1 MNYIPVHDAGQTINP
16 LKTVKYLIVPRGIA
30 TLPWPGRRRF
40 WNVGRPETL
49 FFVDPS
55 VCPSAF
61 PFPASPS
68 QFCATHRGFLRS
80 LTSRRVPLPLD
91 NRRGSQLGINLP
103 AKKGKKGAQSRAHSF
118 LLEWNSAFAIS
129 FARRGKIRA
138 NSRSKRFSSRH
149 RYSIEDESVLGTVR
163 PSVTCVQHA
172 DTQEKLSYD
181 SFLKARG
188 FRILYARKVRM
199 PSTCIS

>member
-30 TLPWPGRRRF
+30 TLPRPGRRRF

-61 PFPASPS
+61 PFSASPS
-68 QFCATHRGFLRS
+68 QSCTTHRGFLRS

-103 AKKGKKGAQSRAHSF
+103 AKKGKERAHNHERVLGLRYF
-118 LLEWNSAFAIS
+118 FREKRKAIDD
-129 FARRGKIRA
+129 RYRGK
-138 NSRSKRFSSRH
+138 SRSKRLSSRH
-149 RYSIEDESVLGTVR
+149 RYSVEAKGESVLGAVR
-163 PSVTCVQHA
+163 PSVTCAQHA
-172 DTQEKLSYD
+172 GTQEKLSYD
-181 SFLKARG
+181 SFRKRVV
-188 FRILYARKVRM
+188 RILHARKVRM
-199 PSTCIS
+199 PSSCIS

>member
-1 MNYIPVHDAGQTINP
+1 MNYISVQDAGQTINP

-30 TLPWPGRRRF
+30 TLPRPGRRRF

-103 AKKGKKGAQSRAHSF
+103 AKKGKKGRTITSVFVPPRMKLGLRYF
-118 LLEWNSAFAIS
+118 FCEK
-129 FARRGKIRA
+129 RKDT
-138 NSRSKRFSSRH
+138 SKRS
-149 RYSIEDESVLGTVR
+149 E
-163 PSVTCVQHA
+163 
-172 DTQEKLSYD
+172 
-181 SFLKARG
+181 
-188 FRILYARKVRM
+188 
-199 PSTCIS
+199 